1 MSWPNQ
7 KLGLMV
13 IFEIFVRYISVF
25 HYCISF
31 FYLFCT
37 STLEN
42 KSYTILLKR
51 LSCILDISHCDV
63 IYYIIYIIC
72 SHNVRKA
79 ISPLF
84 AWASSYIK
92 ELSDPYEK
100 YLIPIYR
107 CHICALY
114 VTYNFYRGVYSWSV

>member
-1 MSWPNQ
+1 
-7 KLGLMV
+7 MV
-13 IFEIFVRYISVF
+13 IFEMFVRYISVL

-31 FYLFCT
+31 LLFCM

-42 KSYTILLKR
+42 KSYTILLKS
-51 LSCILDISHCDV
+51 LSCMLDISHCDV
-63 IYYIIYIIC
+63 IHYIIYIIC

-92 ELSDPYEK
+92 ELSNSNKEF
-100 YLIPIYR
+100 
-107 CHICALY
+107 
-114 VTYNFYRGVYSWSV
+114 YN